1 MNKRF
6 SIYLPI
12 LFSITLILGIIAGK
26 YFLPGSSRDQSL
38 SIFNHYDKFNDV
50 INYIENEYVDTI
62 KKKTLLDKAISGLL
76 ESLDPH
82 SAYISAN
89 DFNDANDPLKGN
101 FDGIG
106 VQFRVIRDTIVVI
119 NTVPGGPSEKLG
131 ILAGDRI
138 IKIDGKNVAN
148 IKIPDAEVMKR
159 LKGPRGTTVNVG
171 IYRKDDH
178 KLINFSITR
187 NIIPTYSVDVA
198 YMVSSNIGYIKLSKF
213 SASTA
218 EEVHDAIA
226 SLKRQGMTQLVF
238 DLRGN
243 GGGYLDAAINIADE
257 FLPEKKLIV
266 YTEGAHRPK
275 QNYYSQKG
283 GLFET
288 QKLVILID
296 EFSASASEILSG
308 AIQDNDRG
316 TIIGRRSFGKGLV
329 QEQIQLQDGSAI
341 RLTVARYHTPTGRC
355 IQKPYTSNIDEYY
368 AEFYNRLLDEN
379 ADIVDSINFS
389 DTVRYKTLKG
399 KIVYGGGGIMPD
411 IYIPFK
417 SEFISDYYR
426 KIINKGIIAEFAFDF
441 ADRSR
446 KMLKGF
452 NNAENYISKFQISD
466 QLLND
471 LVLFA
476 EKKGIPKDE
485 EGIKMA
491 GTNLKALLKGSI
503 GRNIFDDPAFYPV
516 ILNDDVTF
524 KKAIEVLNL
533 K

>member
-1 MNKRF
+1 MPF
-6 SIYLPI
+6 
-12 LFSITLILGIIAGK
+12 
-26 YFLPGSSRDQSL
+26 
-38 SIFNHYDKFNDV
+38 H
-50 INYIENEYVDTI
+50 
-62 KKKTLLDKAISGLL
+62 
-76 ESLDPH
+76 
-82 SAYISAN
+82 
-89 DFNDANDPLKGN
+89 
-101 FDGIG
+101 
-106 VQFRVIRDTIVVI
+106 
-119 NTVPGGPSEKLG
+119 
-131 ILAGDRI
+131 
-138 IKIDGKNVAN
+138 
-148 IKIPDAEVMKR
+148 
-159 LKGPRGTTVNVG
+159 
-171 IYRKDDH
+171 
-178 KLINFSITR
+178 
-187 NIIPTYSVDVA
+187 
-198 YMVSSNIGYIKLSKF
+198 
-213 SASTA
+213 
-218 EEVHDAIA
+218 
-226 SLKRQGMTQLVF
+226 
-238 DLRGN
+238 
-243 GGGYLDAAINIADE
+243 
-257 FLPEKKLIV
+257 
-266 YTEGAHRPK
+266 
-275 QNYYSQKG
+275 
-283 GLFET
+283 
-288 QKLVILID
+288 
-296 EFSASASEILSG
+296 
-308 AIQDNDRG
+308 
-316 TIIGRRSFGKGLV
+316 
-329 QEQIQLQDGSAI
+329 
-341 RLTVARYHTPTGRC
+341 
-355 IQKPYTSNIDEYY
+355 
-368 AEFYNRLLDEN
+368 EN